1 MFIGRTSCECNK
13 RYTQFCGDHFIGA
26 IMLTL
31 QTLEKYVV
39 SIHQLALAI
48 DKRVIALE
56 SKERRKTVRA
66 KRPVQHRKSDMAI
79 GECCNGMLL

>member
-1 MFIGRTSCECNK
+1 
-13 RYTQFCGDHFIGA
+13 
-26 IMLTL
+26 MLTL

-66 KRPVQHRKSDMAI
+66 KRPMQQAKHKIKRSCSTCRYNYQCAV
-79 GECCNGMLL
+79 GMKCETSSFEKWRRA